1 VVLRTA
7 IKDVN
12 NIINMAEPPKAPE
25 EAPKA
30 VPLASIAWIALIVI
44 QALLFYSG
52 AAKLSYDRFK
62 SIGWAIVAFLF
73 APLYYMYYAFFVST
87 SASPV
92 MIAAAR
98 RAWRM

>member
-1 VVLRTA
+1 
-7 IKDVN
+7 
-12 NIINMAEPPKAPE
+12 MAEVPKTPPPEDPKAIPT
-25 EAPKA
+25 
-30 VPLASIAWIALIVI
+30 VTIIWIILALL
-44 QALLFYSG
+44 QAILFYSG

-62 SIGWAIVAFLF
+62 SVGWAIVAFLF
-73 APLYYMYYAFFVST
+73 APIYYMYYAFFVST